1 MRILGIA
8 GSVRRGSHNRRLIR
22 AAQEVGKPAL
32 VYGHASPRVAN
43 TTCIAMPG
51 ATSGRGVRNWL

>member
-22 AAQEVGKPAL
+22 AWRPDTLGSAM
-32 VYGHASPRVAN
+32 
-43 TTCIAMPG
+43 TTSHIVSRPSVIDRRSNSS
-51 ATSGRGVRNWL
+51 TRPP